1 MTDLFRTLIA
11 PNGQVVSIRQ
21 TAENLNRADYSKMF
35 DTPCNATGTGNPT
48 HWISSGYVKA
58 EWLTEFEILT
68 NPSVDI
74 SDEDPFVAL
83 ARLGL
88 TIIQTGEA

>member
-21 TAENLNRADYSKMF
+21 TAENLNRADYSGMF
-35 DTPCNATGTGNPT
+35 QTPCNATGTGNPT

-58 EWLTEFEILT
+58 DWLAEFETLT

-74 SDEDPFVAL
+74 SDEDTFVAL
-83 ARLGL
+83 ARMGL
-88 TIIQTGEA
+88 KIINSTTL